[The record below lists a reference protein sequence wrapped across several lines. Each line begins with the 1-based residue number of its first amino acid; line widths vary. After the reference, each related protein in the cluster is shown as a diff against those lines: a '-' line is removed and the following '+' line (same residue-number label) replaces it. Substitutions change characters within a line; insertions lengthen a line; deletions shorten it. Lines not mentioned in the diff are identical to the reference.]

1 MGMGERKEGGYVH
14 IAILSS
20 LVIKGEGVR
29 KVETEIVEGE
39 ITEETERESE
49 IKQWCLGRFVWLYL
63 CLVYFT

>member
-29 KVETEIVEGE
+29 KVETETVEGE
-39 ITEETERESE
+39 IEEETERERRR
-49 IKQWCLGRFVWLYL
+49 L
-63 CLVYFT
+63 